1 MTTRLKDRRTLSGV
15 LCVVSLLLAGGCANP
30 GDWWKTDMTRF
41 LSPDKVVAPVP
52 GSPINPILS
61 SIGPTDR
68 SQDVLPNATFPRDGD
83 WSYTDEDYV
92 IGPTDIVDISILD
105 LFNEGLETV
114 LRRQVSDSGYID
126 LPLLPDRVKAEGYTK
141 DELKQ
146 VIINA
151 YSPNIL
157 RDPTISVTIAAQR
170 QNTFSVIGAIAR
182 PGTYSIL
189 RKDMRLLEAM
199 ALAGGVTQMN
209 INYIYV
215 IRPNPASKISVAPK
229 GVQVRPAGPAV
240 LPPEPKE
247 VPGGTAATATS
258 TSPTTTGTSD
268 EAQRALDE
276 LQKALQGLVPAAT
289 KPAEPGS
296 TTPTPSM
303 VAMSEM
309 DPVGGPANLATGPA
323 KTDAPPAPAGGPK
336 WIYSGGKWIKA
347 QAETAAEPQA
357 QPAQE
362 KEASDPFGWK
372 KVDRSD
378 MARIIAVNLNQLRD
392 GDPRMN
398 IVMRNNDIIHV
409 PSLDIGEFYIM
420 GEVSRPG
427 VYSLTGRQITM
438 KMAVAAAGNLNG
450 IAWPENSLLIRRIGG
465 NQEQFIPVNLESIFK
480 GEDPDLFLKPNDVI
494 AVGTDVRASFFAVI
508 RNAFRMTYGFGFIYD
523 RNFSDPRLPD
533 RTATSTRFTR
543 W

>member
-1 MTTRLKDRRTLSGV
+1 
-15 LCVVSLLLAGGCANP
+15 VVSLLLGGGCKDPAN
-30 GDWWKTDMTRF
+30 WWKTDITRF
-41 LSPDKVVAPVP
+41 MSPDKVIAPVS

-68 SQDVLPNATFPRDGD
+68 SQDVLPNATFPREGD
-83 WSYTDEDYV
+83 WSYTDEDYI

-126 LPLLPDRVKAEGYTK
+126 LPLLPDRVKADGYTK
-141 DELKQ
+141 DELTQ
-146 VIINA
+146 VIINK
-151 YSPNIL
+151 YSPDIL

-170 QNTFSVIGAIAR
+170 QNTFSAIGAISR

-199 ALAGGVTQMN
+199 ALAGGVTQVN

-215 IRPNPASKISVAPK
+215 IRPNPASKISIAPK
-229 GVQVRPAGPAV
+229 GVQVGPTSRAV

-247 VPGGTAATATS
+247 VPGGTAAPATS
-258 TSPTTTGTSD
+258 SAPSTGTAD
-268 EAQRALDE
+268 EAQRALEE
-276 LQKALQGLVPAAT
+276 LQKALQGLVPGTTT
-289 KPAEPGS
+289 KPATPGS
-296 TTPTPSM
+296 TTPAPSM
-303 VAMSEM
+303 VAMSET
-309 DPVGGPANLATGPA
+309 DPAGGAANPATEPA
-323 KTDAPPAPAGGPK
+323 KTAATAPAGGPK
-336 WIYSGGKWIKA
+336 WIYSGGKWVKA
-347 QAETAAEPQA
+347 QGETAAGEPQTK
-357 QPAQE
+357 PTGE
-362 KEASDPFGWK
+362 KDASDPFNWK

-378 MARIIAVNLNQLRD
+378 MARVIAINLNQLRD

-398 IVMRNNDIIHV
+398 IVLRNNDVIHV
-409 PSLDIGEFYIM
+409 PSLDMGEFYIM

-450 IAWPENSLLIRRIGG
+450 LAWPENSLLIRRIGG
-465 NQEQFIPVNLESIFK
+465 NQEQFIPLNLESIFK

-494 AVGTDVRASFFAVI
+494 AVGTDVRASFFAVL
-508 RNAFRMTYGFGFIYD
+508 RNAFRLTYGFGFIYD
-523 RNFSDPRLPD
+523 RNFSDPRSPD
-533 RTATSTRFTR
+533 ATPTSTRFTR

>member
-1 MTTRLKDRRTLSGV
+1 
-15 LCVVSLLLAGGCANP
+15 VVSLLLAGGCADP
-30 GDWWKTDMTRF
+30 AGWWKTDRWRF
-41 LSPDKVVAPVP
+41 LSPDKVVVP
-52 GSPINPILS
+52 ISGSPINPILS

-68 SQDVLPNATFPRDGD
+68 SQDVLPNATFPREGD
-83 WSYTDEDYV
+83 WSYTDEDYI

-126 LPLLPDRVKAEGYTK
+126 LPLLSELVKAEGYTK

-146 VIINA
+146 VIINK

-170 QNTFSVIGAIAR
+170 QNTFSAIGSVAR

-199 ALAGGVTQMN
+199 ALVGGVTQVN

-215 IRPNPASKISVAPK
+215 IRPNPAGKISVAPR
-229 GVQVRPAGPAV
+229 GLQMGPATPAV

-247 VPGGTAATATS
+247 VPGGTAAPATS
-258 TSPTTTGTSD
+258 SAPSTGTAE

-276 LQKALQGLVPAAT
+276 LQRALQGLVPGTTT
-289 KPAEPGS
+289 KPTGS
-296 TTPTPSM
+296 GTTVPAPSM
-303 VAMSEM
+303 VAMSET
-309 DPVGGPANLATGPA
+309 DPAGGSAEPATGSGN
-323 KTDAPPAPAGGPK
+323 TAPPAPAGGPK
-336 WIYSGGKWIKA
+336 WIYSGGKWVKA
-347 QAETAAEPQA
+347 QGEAAVAGESQTK
-357 QPAQE
+357 PAQE
-362 KEASDPFGWK
+362 KEASDPFGWR

-378 MARIIAVNLNQLRD
+378 MARVIAINLNQLRD

-409 PSLDIGEFYIM
+409 PSLEIGEFYIG

-427 VYSLTGRQITM
+427 VYSLTGRQITV
-438 KMAVAAAGNLNG
+438 KMAVVAAGNLNG
-450 IAWPENSLLIRRIGG
+450 IAWPENSHLIRRIGG
-465 NQEQFIPVNLESIFK
+465 NQEQFIPLNLEAIFR
-480 GEDPDLFLKPNDVI
+480 GEDPDLFLKSNDVI
-494 AVGTDVRASFFAVI
+494 EVGTDIRASFFAVI

-523 RNFSDPRLPD
+523 RNFSDPRGPD
-533 RTATSTRFTR
+533 NTATSTRFTR

>member
-1 MTTRLKDRRTLSGV
+1 MTTRFDKTTLSGV
-15 LCVVSLLLAGGCANP
+15 LCVVFLLLGGGCADP
-30 GDWWKTDMTRF
+30 ADWWKTDITRF
-41 LSPDKVVAPVP
+41 LSPDKVIAPVS

-68 SQDVLPNATFPRDGD
+68 SQEVLPNATFPREGD
-83 WSYTDEDYV
+83 WSYTDEDYI

-126 LPLLPDRVKAEGYTK
+126 LPLLSDRVKAEGLTK
-141 DELKQ
+141 DELTQ
-146 VIINA
+146 AIINA
-151 YSPNIL
+151 YSPDIL
-157 RDPTISVTIAAQR
+157 RNPTVSVTIALQR
-170 QNTFSVIGAIAR
+170 QNTFSAIGSIAR

-199 ALAGGVTQMN
+199 ALAGGVTQVN

-215 IRPNPASKISVAPK
+215 IRPNPASKISIAPK
-229 GVQVRPAGPAV
+229 GVQVAPTTRAV

-247 VPGGTAATATS
+247 VPGGTAAPATS
-258 TSPTTTGTSD
+258 SAPSAGTAE
-268 EAQRALDE
+268 EAQKALEE
-276 LQKALQGLVPAAT
+276 LQRALQGLVPGTTTTPAT
-289 KPAEPGS
+289 RGA

-303 VAMSEM
+303 VAMSET
-309 DPVGGPANLATGPA
+309 DPAGGAANPATEPGLTAAT
-323 KTDAPPAPAGGPK
+323 APAGGPK
-336 WIYSGGKWIKA
+336 WIYSGGKWVKA
-347 QAETAAEPQA
+347 QGETAASEPQTK
-357 QPAQE
+357 PTGE
-362 KEASDPFGWK
+362 KDASDPFNWK
-372 KVDRSD
+372 KADRSD
-378 MARIIAVNLNQLRD
+378 MARVIAINLNQLRD

-398 IVMRNNDIIHV
+398 IVLRNNDIIHV
-409 PSLDIGEFYIM
+409 PSLDMGEFYIM

-450 IAWPENSLLIRRIGG
+450 LAWPENSLLIRRIGG
-465 NQEQFIPVNLESIFK
+465 NQEQFIPLNLESIFK

-494 AVGTDVRASFFAVI
+494 AVGTDVRAAFFAVL

-523 RNFSDPRLPD
+523 RNFSDPRSPD
-533 RTATSTRFTR
+533 FTPTSTRFTR

>member
-1 MTTRLKDRRTLSGV
+1 MTTRLEKTTLSGV

-41 LSPDKVVAPVP
+41 LSPDKVVAPVS

-83 WSYTDEDYV
+83 WSYTDEDYI

-126 LPLLPDRVKAEGYTK
+126 LPLLTDRVKADGYTK

-146 VIINA
+146 VIINK
-151 YSPNIL
+151 YSPGIL
-157 RDPTISVTIAAQR
+157 RSPTVSVTIAAQR
-170 QNTFSVIGAIAR
+170 QNTFSAIGSIAR

-199 ALAGGVTQMN
+199 ALAGGVTQVN

-215 IRPNPASKISVAPK
+215 IRPNPAAKIAVAPR
-229 GVQVRPAGPAV
+229 GLQIGPAAPAV

-247 VPGGTAATATS
+247 VQGGTAAPATS
-258 TSPTTTGTSD
+258 SAPSTGTAD
-268 EAQRALDE
+268 EAQRALEE
-276 LQKALQGLVPAAT
+276 LQRALQGLVPGTTT
-289 KPAEPGS
+289 KPATPG
-296 TTPTPSM
+296 TTAPAPSM
-303 VAMSEM
+303 VAMSET
-309 DPVGGPANLATGPA
+309 DPAGGAASQATAPA
-323 KTDAPPAPAGGPK
+323 KTDAPAVPAGGPK
-336 WIYSGGKWIKA
+336 WIYSGGKWVKA
-347 QAETAAEPQA
+347 QGETAVAGEPQA
-357 QPAQE
+357 MPAQE

-378 MARIIAVNLNQLRD
+378 MARVIAINLNQLRD

-427 VYSLTGRQITM
+427 VYSLTGRQITV

-465 NQEQFIPVNLESIFK
+465 NQEQFIPLNLESIFK
-480 GEDPDLFLKPNDVI
+480 GEDPDLFLKPNDVV

-523 RNFSDPRLPD
+523 RNFSDPRPY
-533 RTATSTRFTR
+533 TPTSRRFTR